1 MHMRPLRSIALLLV
15 ALSQLS
21 CATTGLTPA
30 THSQTAERMGLA
42 PEYRIFY
49 DALEG
54 EGDWVYIQPVGYVFR
69 PDVNFLIWR
78 PYEDGFW
85 APSEIY
91 GWTWIS
97 AEPFGWATYHY
108 GTWAYDRYYG
118 WVWAPG
124 RDWGPAWVAWQVTD
138 DRAGWSP
145 LLSPGPAADQIPG
158 GGWTWAP
165 LSMLGSTSL
174 ASQVVHEADMRGS
187 AQEARPVRNLEE
199 RGGVVYNRG
208 PSFELVEKA
217 AGSLPRVRIDG
228 LEPGAVSRAGAVA
241 RPAGAKRSDKT
252 PPQATVI
259 ESTRNAAEDAAR
271 AARVLVTRGGPPP
284 ASLPMIRPALP
295 PPTAEAKSGPTARPQ
310 APASG
315 RAHGAGR
322 GAAPDTTAR

>member
-1 MHMRPLRSIALLLV
+1 MRMRLRRSITLLLV
-15 ALSQLS
+15 ASSQLS
-21 CATTGLTPA
+21 CAAAGLAPA
-30 THSQTAERMGLA
+30 TRSQTAERMGLA

-54 EGDWVYIQPVGYVFR
+54 EGDWVYIQPMGYVFR
-69 PDVNFLIWR
+69 PDVNFLVWR

-108 GTWAYDRYYG
+108 GSGLYDRYFG

-124 RDWGPAWVAWQVTD
+124 RDWGPAWVAWQIAD
-138 DRAGWSP
+138 DNVGWSP
-145 LLSPGPAADQIPG
+145 LLSPGPADDQIRG
-158 GGWTWAP
+158 GAWTYAP

-174 ASQVVHEADMRGS
+174 ASHVVHETDLSGP
-187 AQEARPVRNLEE
+187 AQGTRPVRNLEE
-199 RGGVVYNRG
+199 RGGVVFNRG

-217 AGSLPRVRIDG
+217 AGSLPRVKLEG
-228 LEPGAVSRAGAVA
+228 LEPGALPGGGAGAHLGGA
-241 RPAGAKRSDKT
+241 RGSDKT
-252 PPQATVI
+252 PPQAVVI

-271 AARVLVTRGGPPP
+271 TARALVTRGGPPP
-284 ASLPMIRPALP
+284 ASLPMIRPSLP
-295 PPTAEAKSGPTARPQ
+295 PPSAEAKPGPARRPTW
-310 APASG
+310 G
-315 RAHGAGR
+315 RARGDGR